1 MAGLGEIV
9 NQVSTAY
16 ASFNTAWAVFKLM
29 SKPTAHVELSAGPY
43 RPKQWDGLPAN
54 PAELVL
60 IRPSITFFGA
70 IDSGEDESASYF
82 FDAIIKEEHTTS
94 LRMTE
99 HPVQTGAN
107 ITDHA
112 FVLPA
117 RVVLEIGMSD
127 VMDSLVQG
135 QFADWGTRSISAF
148 QTLKKIQAA
157 RTLLNVTTHLHSYK
171 NMLIEQIHTPHDY
184 KTVTALRC
192 MVSLK
197 EIFMAVVEKIKISA
211 IESVTDEVKLGDVQP
226 IPVESD
232 APGSVL
238 RQVSDK
244 FEGASN
250 DLSSQ
255 LEGVRQLPGEANAAV
270 QSQVGMGL
278 DNVAKYAA
286 DVNTELGNYA
296 GDALGSVVGGT
307 PDILDIAN
315 LAENT
320 GAGLTDAITVSIPKI
335 SSVSDKALGA
345 LTEIASMRDGAA
357 NLTGNLYTQLR
368 LLT

>member
-1 MAGLGEIV
+1 MAGFGEV
-9 NQVSTAY
+9 LTQVSTAY
-16 ASFNTAWAVFKLM
+16 ASFNTAWAVFKLLT
-29 SKPTAHVELSAGPY
+29 KPSAHVELSAGPY

-54 PAELVL
+54 PAELVY
-60 IRPSITFFGA
+60 IRPNITALGK
-70 IDSGEDESASYF
+70 DSYGNEIGASYF
-82 FDAIIKEEHTTS
+82 FDAVIKEEHTSS

-135 QFADWGTRSISAF
+135 QFVNDQTRSISAF
-148 QTLKKIQAA
+148 QTLKRIQEA
-157 RTLLNVTTHLHSYK
+157 RSLLNVTTHLHQYK

-184 KTVTALRC
+184 KTVTGLRC

-197 EIFMAVVEKIKISA
+197 EIFMAVVEKTKVSA
-211 IESVTDEVKLGDVQP
+211 IETVTKEVEFGNVPAD
-226 IPVESD
+226 PVEAD

-255 LEGVRQLPGEANAAV
+255 LEGVRQLPGEANSAV
-270 QSQVGMGL
+270 QDQIGLGL
-278 DNVAKYAA
+278 DNVATYAA
-286 DVNTELGNYA
+286 SVNTEFGNYE
-296 GDALGSVVGGT
+296 GDSLGTVMGGT
-307 PDILDIAN
+307 PDLLDMAN

-320 GAGLTDAITVSIPKI
+320 GARLAEDITVAIPKI
-335 SSVSDKALGA
+335 SSVSDKALAA
-345 LTEIASMRDGAA
+345 LTEISSMRDGAA
-357 NLTGNLYTQLR
+357 NLTSSLYTQLR
-368 LLT
+368 ALT